1 MQKVWKLC
9 ILKVAVVPSKH
20 PFFTQL
26 KEMAMLTPEDKET
39 LRLVA
44 LALWELGRG
53 TKPNLP
59 LADLLTKLYGMWPRV
74 PFDLQPEL
82 TQAKTKL
89 AYYISIAE
97 IDEEDAALAA
107 KRARVERGAPTP
119 SSSIGLSR
127 IIREKI
133 GA

>member
-1 MQKVWKLC
+1 MFPPAHIFHL
-9 ILKVAVVPSKH
+9 
-20 PFFTQL
+20 TT

-39 LRLVA
+39 LRLIA

-59 LADLLTKLYGMWPRV
+59 LADLLAKLYGMWPRV

-82 TQAKTKL
+82 TQAKIKL
-89 AYYISIAE
+89 AYYINIAE
-97 IDEEDAALAA
+97 IDKEDAALAA
-107 KRARVERGAPTP
+107 KRAVVERGAPTP

-133 GA
+133 GG